1 MHLVIVESPT
11 KAKTINQFLGPEY
24 KIMASFG
31 HVRDLPESKFGV
43 DIKNNFKPTYVVI
56 PKAKERIREIEKAVQ
71 RAKVVILSTDPDR
84 EGEAIAYHLSYLL
97 DLGRKN
103 LIGELFFM
111 KLRKK
116 Q

>member
-56 PKAKERIREIEKAVQ
+56 PKAK
-71 RAKVVILSTDPDR
+71 
-84 EGEAIAYHLSYLL
+84 
-97 DLGRKN
+97 RKDKRN
-103 LIGELFFM
+103 
-111 KLRKK
+111 RKSGPK
-116 Q
+116 S